1 VSLFIARTDRLG
13 LVGPNGAGKST
24 LFGLILGEEKPDT
37 GTIEWERGADFG
49 FLPQESAPA
58 GDETILHIATSGKK
72 LEPTEDDYDID
83 YTLEPRARKILA
95 GLGFKE
101 GDADKLAKTFSGGWV
116 MRAHLARLLV
126 AEPALLLL
134 DEPTNHLDLEALL
147 WFQDYLTRYPGG
159 LVVISHD
166 RAFLNALCT
175 GMLELRAG
183 TLHYYHGNYDNFLKE
198 KEARKAQQAA
208 AFKNQQREIAHLQ
221 KFVDRFGAKAS
232 MASRA
237 KSKEKQIERLQEVA
251 VEEPTEE
258 LKRINF
264 KFPQPPRSGL
274 KVIELEHVQQA
285 YGNHV
290 VYRDLN
296 FTAERGQRIVLVGPN
311 GAGKSTLLKI
321 LADVIP
327 IQGGTREL
335 GSNVVPAT
343 SPRTASITSRPTL
356 TVFENVMS
364 LRTAENQLTEQQ
376 ARAILGAFLFRKDDV
391 HKPVSVLSGGE
402 KSRLAL
408 ARLLVK
414 PPNLLL
420 MDEPTTH
427 LDIQSIDSLVGAL
440 KNYEGTLIFISHDV
454 HFIKALA
461 ENVLHVHSGRLTPYA
476 GNYDYYLEKSKATDA
491 RAALTAG
498 FTDAAGARNRG
509 PAPEG
514 RAQGPP
520 TSPQIPHAASS
531 KPKPITARD
540 RPRSAS
546 SASSIVD
553 QVGQLEKPVK
563 LRTRSQAGRD
573 HRRAR
578 GRSTQH
584 SDLRRQG
591 QVPSPQPRAERHRR
605 SDQRSPPPSEWE
617 AAATEARGM
626 GVPGA
631 PRQNITT
638 TRDKMEPRPVAAF
651 LLRSDLFEVPC
662 HPAYRDGTAES
673 FPARS
678 ATGRIADDRL
688 RQHGIRLGQRRLI
701 VGMHEAKRPAGLHLF
716 AHLHQR
722 ADPHRRINAV
732 FRLGAA
738 RPEAQ
743 GGQSHAHR
751 IDLLHKP
758 TGLRR
763 QRFLPARLRQLR
775 GIINDGHVAALRPDD
790 LAKLRQRRAARNR
803 LLELPAGRRLVRRHA
818 AHHQHLRRR
827 ASA

>member
-1 VSLFIARTDRLG
+1 MLTIADVSKSYGTRELFRDVSLFIARTDRLG
-13 LVGPNGAGKST
+13 LIGPNGAGKST
-24 LFGLILGEEKPDT
+24 LFNLILGEEKPDT

-72 LEPTEDDYDID
+72 LEPTDDDYDID
-83 YTLEPRARKILA
+83 YTLEPRAKKILA

-101 GDADKLAKTFSGGWV
+101 GDALKLAKTFSGGWV

-175 GMLELRAG
+175 GMLELRAN
-183 TLHYYHGNYDNFLKE
+183 TLHYYHGNYDNFLTE
-198 KEARKAQQAA
+198 KEARKAQQLA

-258 LKRINF
+258 LRKMNF

-285 YGNHV
+285 YGDHV

-321 LADVIP
+321 LAGVIP
-327 IQGGTREL
+327 INGGTREL
-335 GSNVVPAT
+335 GSNVVPGYFAQN
-343 SPRTASITSRPTL
+343 RLDNLDANM

-364 LRTAENQLTEQQ
+364 LRTNENQLTEQQ

-408 ARLLVK
+408 ARILVK

-427 LDIQSIDSLVGAL
+427 LDIQSIDSLVSAL

-454 HFIKALA
+454 HFIRALA

-476 GNYDYYLEKSKATDA
+476 GDYDYYLEKSKAGDA

-498 FTDAAGARNRG
+498 FTDGR
-509 PAPEG
+509 PKQVEEVKIAPVV
-514 RAQGPP
+514 AKAPSAKKP
-520 TSPQIPHAASS
+520 TANETR
-531 KPKPITARD
+531 KFREK
-540 RPRSAS
+540 
-546 SASSIVD
+546 
-553 QVGQLEKPVK
+553 VGQLEKAVAELEAK
-563 LRTRSQAGRD
+563 QAELT
-573 HRRAR
+573 AELESPETY
-578 GRSTQH
+578 STPGKAQQLNRELT
-584 SDLRRQG
+584 SI
-591 QVPSPQPRAERHRR
+591 V
-605 SDQRSPPPSEWE
+605 DQITAATAEWE
-617 AAATEARGM
+617 NAATRLEE
-626 GVPGA
+626 
-631 PRQNITT
+631 
-638 TRDKMEPRPVAAF
+638 MEKA
-651 LLRSDLFEVPC
+651 
-662 HPAYRDGTAES
+662 
-673 FPARS
+673 
-678 ATGRIADDRL
+678 
-688 RQHGIRLGQRRLI
+688 
-701 VGMHEAKRPAGLHLF
+701 
-716 AHLHQR
+716 
-722 ADPHRRINAV
+722 
-732 FRLGAA
+732 
-738 RPEAQ
+738 
-743 GGQSHAHR
+743 
-751 IDLLHKP
+751 
-758 TGLRR
+758 
-763 QRFLPARLRQLR
+763 
-775 GIINDGHVAALRPDD
+775 
-790 LAKLRQRRAARNR
+790 
-803 LLELPAGRRLVRRHA
+803 
-818 AHHQHLRRR
+818 
-827 ASA
+827 